1 MDVEM
6 DKSGIGRRCRR
17 LLRHGCERSLE
28 LEGCGDREGRLAPQW
43 WCLRPGLSTR
53 NRQTATKRPRFPA
66 AADPT
71 QSWGMS
77 CAQTAIIPT
86 KSVMDASAAASSTN
100 IFNMPASRFGT

>member
-1 MDVEM
+1 MDVS
-6 DKSGIGRRCRR
+6 DHWSLRDAAAVKADSPCNGDASGP
-17 LLRHGCERSLE
+17 GCPR
-28 LEGCGDREGRLAPQW
+28 G
-43 WCLRPGLSTR
+43 TVK
-53 NRQTATKRPRFPA
+53 TATKRPRFPA